1 MSNNSQALETVEVL
15 EVFEVA
21 SAPAV
26 SGQALRPIA
35 DIIADLSKPLP
46 ARLIRQRQVR
56 DTKGG
61 KTVAIHYIEWRT
73 AIRAL
78 DYYAPGWSSQVRSV
92 TEIGGRCVVT
102 VRLSIPCAE
111 GLVSREATGSEETDV
126 TGYGD
131 PVSNA
136 EAMALKRAASRF
148 GLGLWL
154 YDHN

>member
-1 MSNNSQALETVEVL
+1 MSNHSQALEPIEAL

-21 SAPAV
+21 PAPAV
-26 SGQALRPIA
+26 SGQALRPLA

-46 ARLIRQRQVR
+46 ARLIRQREVR
-56 DTKGG
+56 SKGG

-78 DYYAPGWSSQVRSV
+78 DYYAPGWSSEVRSV

-126 TGYGD
+126 AGYGD